1 MNISKLKGP
10 AGMLNVEDGG
20 DGGMPVVFV
29 HSFAGDLR
37 HWSAQLRNL
46 RKTRRAIAFDLRG
59 HGQSDPSPQDDYSI
73 ESLADDIRAV
83 VEGLSVPRFVLIGHS
98 LGGAASLAYAGK
110 EPGRVAGLVLV
121 AAPGKLPEEQ
131 ARKITASLESDYEK
145 TMEGYW
151 AQLVANAQ
159 PNVSATLMEG
169 RQKMP
174 SERSLKLIKATFEY
188 DPLPALRR
196 YTGPRLF
203 VTRPDDDQPFALHN
217 LGGGSQRKV
226 ISGTSHWLQ
235 MDKPDEFNRILD
247 EFVVSIETGRAQQAS
262 GN

>member
-1 MNISKLKGP
+1 MNTSKLKGP
-10 AGMLNVEDGG
+10 AGMMHVDDGG
-20 DGGMPVVFV
+20 NGGMPVLFV

-37 HWSAQLRNL
+37 HWSSQLQHL

-59 HGQSDPSPQDDYSI
+59 HGQSDPSTRDDYSI
-73 ESLADDIRAV
+73 ESLAEDIRAV
-83 VEGLSVPRFVLIGHS
+83 VEGLNVPRFVLVGHS

-110 EPGRVAGLVLV
+110 EPGRAAGLVLV

-131 ARKITASLESDYEK
+131 AGKTIASLEADYEK

-151 AQLVANAQ
+151 TQLVANAQ

-169 RQKMP
+169 RQQMP
-174 SERSLKLIKATFEY
+174 RDRSLKLIKATFEY

-196 YTGPRLF
+196 YSGPRLF

-217 LGGGSQRKV
+217 LDVGSQRKV

-247 EFVVSIETGRAQQAS
+247 EFIASVETGRAQQAS